1 MALDFVC
8 EYIRTTSDWN
18 VNFDFINHSRRTKR
32 KNVYVIS
39 TLKRPVPLKH
49 YLYTGN
55 SKQTS
60 DQLFEIVG
68 EDKKFNRIGWVPVHY
83 HDELSITAV
92 PISFYRKSIL

>member
-1 MALDFVC
+1 MFEFV
-8 EYIRTTSDWN
+8 
-18 VNFDFINHSRRTKR
+18 NHSRRTKR

-49 YLYTGN
+49 HLYTGN

-68 EDKKFNRIGWVPVHY
+68 EDKKFNRIGWVLVRY
-83 HDELSITAV
+83 HDELSMIAV
-92 PISFYRKSIL
+92 FL